1 MRAAW
6 SVFLLLVL
14 VSCGGSSPSPSGPTA
29 PGAPTPVRIAGRVTD
44 AVSGSPVAGAT
55 VTLTGG
61 SAVTTG
67 ADGGWQVDL
76 PSGSAGRILTAVA
89 ADGFI
94 PRDTYV
100 SATASGRQDVAIDL
114 LPDREPFSLAFYR
127 EMVRDGLESPANL
140 EPVRRWTANPDFYLR
155 TTNPR
160 NDQPMPPSE
169 VETLVQNIR
178 EAVHQVTG
186 GLLSAGQIETGVA
199 ERPRRAGTINI
210 ELVYEP
216 DENYCGTA
224 FVGANPG
231 LVTFNYDRCAR
242 ECGGRAVG
250 PELVAH
256 EVGHALGFWHVG
268 RGVMQPSSFLDCSTV
283 NFTAQERLHGSLA
296 YRRPSGNT
304 DMDKD
309 PLTFA
314 ALAPFGEA
322 PLIRCPRR

>member
-1 MRAAW
+1 MAGASVTLGGAAA
-6 SVFLLLVL
+6 VL
-14 VSCGGSSPSPSGPTA
+14 AGTA
-29 PGAPTPVRIAGRVTD
+29 GDWQVEMAAAAATGRVLT
-44 AVSGSPVAGAT
+44 T
-55 VTLTGG
+55 VT
-61 SAVTTG
+61 
-67 ADGGWQVDL
+67 
-76 PSGSAGRILTAVA
+76 A
-89 ADGFI
+89 AGFI

-100 SATASGRQDVAIDL
+100 SAVGGRQDVTIDL

-127 EMVRDGLESPANL
+127 EMVRDGLEAPSSL
-140 EPVRRWTANPDFYLR
+140 EAIRRWTANPDFYVR
-155 TTNPR
+155 TINPR
-160 NDQPMPPSE
+160 TDQPLPPSE
-169 VETLVQNIR
+169 VETIVQNIR
-178 EAVHQVTG
+178 EAVQQVTG

-210 ELVYEP
+210 DIVYEP
-216 DENYCGTA
+216 TEDYCGTA

-268 RGVMQPSSFLDCSTV
+268 QGVMQPSGFIDCSTV

-296 YRRPSGNT
+296 YRRPTGNS

-314 ALAPFGEA
+314 ALAPLGES
-322 PLIRCPRR
+322 PLIRCPRKPAAR